1 MADDLQQLTCQCTSK
16 SFRRVTITRP
26 NKPPQWTPLAECT
39 ACHRAYAAPR
49 LAPENLAKAP
59 SPDGSPEGAREALME
74 LIREEAKGYRKPGHG
89 QRGES
94 PRWRGKV

>member
-1 MADDLQQLTCQCTSK
+1 MADDLPQLTCRCSSK
-16 SFRRVTITRP
+16 SFRRGTISRP

-39 ACHRAYAAPR
+39 ACHAAYVAPR
-49 LAPENLAKAP
+49 LAPENVAP
-59 SPDGSPEGAREALME
+59 RPGPDGSHDGAREALLE

-94 PRWRGKV
+94 VRWRGKV